1 MGEVANKLGNLGPS
15 AKMGEGGGVKI
26 ILEFYPLYHFST
38 HVNFCYVVF
47 KRIGD
52 KTFIILWKLT
62 EMILLCFIKYFRPTL
77 KQTLKPL

>member
-26 ILEFYPLYHFST
+26 ILDFYPLYHFST

-52 KTFIILWKLT
+52 KTFIIL
-62 EMILLCFIKYFRPTL
+62 
-77 KQTLKPL
+77 